1 MMTDQA
7 RVSLVAQGTE
17 AIACEVCTSQTNIPN
32 ATVVVQH
39 PRGGA
44 VHLAACDWCVQ
55 AMRRLSAATGG
66 RAVFALADGAIP
78 VPASRRQRPRGA
90 RPAGPPILVLEFS
103 ERLRDPA
110 DGTSYVARVYG
121 RQRLDGTWE
130 GWLEFV
136 AVGAAVSLR
145 TEQETTQSSQQ
156 GVAYWASGLEPSY
169 LEGAFA
175 RAHKDSAAA
184 VAV

>member
-1 MMTDQA
+1 MLTDQA
-7 RVSLVAQGTE
+7 RVSLVAQGTQ
-17 AIACEVCTSQTNIPN
+17 AIACELCTSETNIPN

-44 VHLAACDWCVQ
+44 VHLAA
-55 AMRRLSAATGG
+55 
-66 RAVFALADGAIP
+66 
-78 VPASRRQRPRGA
+78 
-90 RPAGPPILVLEFS
+90 PPILVLEFS

-121 RQRLDGTWE
+121 RRRLDGTWE

-156 GVAYWASGLEPSY
+156 GIAYWASGLERSY